1 MTKQLLIRK
10 QTGMESSVIEQETA
24 ELDSSGSN
32 ETIESSDE
40 EFDEL
45 LGIPS
50 PLTSKRMRQA
60 AIEIFE
66 ESGFKEDDL
75 LSREQFEVFLDK
87 NVILKDVFRR

>member
-10 QTGMESSVIEQETA
+10 ATGMDSSIKDPETA
-24 ELDSSGSN
+24 ELNSSDSN

-40 EFDEL
+40 EVDEL

-60 AIEIFE
+60 AVEIFE
-66 ESGFKEDDL
+66 ESGFKEDEL
-75 LSREQFEVFLDK
+75 LSKEQFETFLDK